1 MQVSQE
7 TEKRMRCLDNITDSM
22 DRNLTKLW
30 ETVKDS
36 AAWCAA
42 VRGVVK
48 SAVCEKSD
56 TT

>member
-48 SAVCEKSD
+48 SAVREKSD